1 MDILELTL
9 KSDNLAE
16 TKLFYNTILG
26 FEIAEENET
35 QISFRIGKSKLVFE
49 STDKKYKYHFA
60 FNIPNN
66 KLNEAVTWVSE
77 RTKLIPINDTEF
89 IVDFTDWNAKAI
101 YFLDN
106 NKNIV
111 EFISREELHNPSDLP
126 FSGNSILNIN
136 EIGLVSDHPIT
147 TVFELIKTTNIGFF
161 AKGPKRDDFAAAGD
175 ENGLFV
181 ISNPK
186 RCWYPTQELAETCK
200 VKAKVKIAG
209 NSHVLEFN

>member
-16 TKLFYNTILG
+16 TKLFYSTILG
-26 FEIAEENET
+26 FEIAEESET
-35 QISFRIGKSKLVFE
+35 QISFHIGKSKLVFE
-49 STDKKYKYHFA
+49 SSDKKYKYHFA

-66 KLNEAVTWVSE
+66 KLNEAVKWVSE
-77 RTKLIPINDTEF
+77 RTKLLPVNDTEF
-89 IVDFTDWNAKAI
+89 IVDFTDWEAKAI

-111 EFISREELHNPSDLP
+111 EFICREGLRNPSGLP
-126 FSGNSILNIN
+126 FSNSSVLNIN
-136 EIGLVSDHPIT
+136 EIGLVSDNPIT
-147 TVFELIKTTNIGFF
+147 TVSELTKTTSIGFF

-181 ISNPK
+181 ISSPK
-186 RCWYPTQELAETCK
+186 RCWYPTLELAEKCK